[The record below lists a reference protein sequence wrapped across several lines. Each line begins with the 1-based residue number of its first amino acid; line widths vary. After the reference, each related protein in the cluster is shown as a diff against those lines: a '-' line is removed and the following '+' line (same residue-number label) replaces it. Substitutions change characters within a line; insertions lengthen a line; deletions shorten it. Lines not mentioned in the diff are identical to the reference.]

1 LLGAVISCK
10 IKLAMGLFEKTF
22 CKHKWKSHNK
32 QERTLSERVPYTDRY
47 VVTKEFTREVLVC
60 EKCGK
65 IKQIEY

>member
-1 LLGAVISCK
+1 
-10 IKLAMGLFEKTF
+10 MGLFEKTF

-32 QERTLSERVPYTDRY
+32 EGRTLSERVPYTERY
-47 VVTKEFTREVLVC
+47 VVVKEFTREILVC